1 MSDVVTLGPE
11 SLLGIPDGE
20 DAQTLHDRLD
30 VALRYL
36 ANWYKATDGG
46 PDKAIWWTKIDQVRA
61 KVEAAERAIDPS
73 GIFPGNAGVAL
84 YNDAALAF
92 PGLWRELTLSAD
104 TLPAPGLLDVAA
116 DLFDTV
122 IETPGYIVT
131 KAAAA
136 AGAALG
142 QGAKDLVYQAWP
154 FLALAV
160 VAGVVYFF
168 RAPIARALQTG
179 AA

>member
-30 VALRYL
+30 LALRYI
-36 ANWYKATDGG
+36 ANWYKATDGST
-46 PDKAIWWTKIDQVRA
+46 DQAFWWTKIDQVRA
-61 KVEAAERAIDPS
+61 KVEAAERAINP
-73 GIFPGNAGVAL
+73 GAIFPGNVELAL
-84 YNDAALAF
+84 YNDAALSF

-104 TLPAPGLLDVAA
+104 TLPAPGFLDVAA

-122 IETPGYIVT
+122 LQTPGYIVT
-131 KAAAA
+131 SAANA

-142 QGAKDLVYQAWP
+142 NSARAFVFQAWP
-154 FLALAV
+154 LLALAAA
-160 VAGVVYFF
+160 AGVIYFF
-168 RAPIARALQTG
+168 RAPLARALQTG

>member
-1 MSDVVTLGPE
+1 MADLVSLGPE
-11 SLLGIPDGE
+11 SLLSLPDGE
-20 DAQTLHDRLD
+20 DAEALHNRLD

-36 ANWYKATDGG
+36 ANWYKATDGAA
-46 PDKAIWWTKIDQVRA
+46 DKAIWWTRIDQVRA
-61 KVEAAERAIDPS
+61 KVEAAERAITP
-73 GIFPGNAGVAL
+73 GIIFPGIQEIAL
-84 YNDAALAF
+84 YNDAAKDF
-92 PGLWRELTLSAD
+92 PQLWRDLTLSAD
-104 TLPAPGLLDVAA
+104 TLPEPGLLDRAA

-122 IETPGYIVT
+122 IETPGYIIT
-131 KAAAA
+131 KVASA
-136 AGAALG
+136 AGSALG

-168 RAPIARALQTG
+168 RAPLGRALSTG